1 MPLKFYDIPR
11 FISIVFVL
19 TAVLH
24 AEVEM
29 DIGVDR
35 TTAYQGESLEYQV
48 VLTDTKP
55 IDDSISPDLSA
66 FTDFEI
72 QSLPKQTFKSSSSS
86 VRVTINGREI
96 RNETESEKYTVGFP
110 YRLTPKKTGVLT
122 VPGPKVHVGGKLLK
136 PRSIEIARR
145 PALNA
150 SPDGSV
156 SITVR
161 APDKQDDVFMEIRV
175 DRTRL
180 YPLQSLTVTLAVQIR
195 ELPGELSS
203 NDPMGVQAEPPR
215 LTIPWASDS
224 TLPKGLTP
232 QRNLEDWLNG
242 LLASRRTRGFSI
254 NGYASR
260 GFGFDDDF
268 FSAFSGRDPF
278 DAGMLQRTLFQFL
291 PKPEIIQRP
300 DSEGRETT
308 YWEYR
313 FRRTFVPTEL
323 GPCSFGPA
331 TLKGPIA
338 VADSSS
344 RQGVNLRQTFVVA
357 PAISVDVVDVPEE
370 DRPESYIGAF
380 GTFTWT
386 GDVQPRK
393 AKVGEPITITLRL
406 TGRGSTA
413 NVQAPDL
420 ARYPEI
426 AENFKTYYPPVEETK
441 GDSCTFTYSAR
452 PLKAGTIEFPSI
464 PVAFFDVEKE
474 EFTTLRTEP
483 VSLEIG
489 ESKTLPGF
497 SARSAKPAFSGEL
510 QRSEQGLFGNMTSPG
525 GAVNQS
531 VDYGRW
537 LTTIVILIAT
547 YCVFASIVAGW
558 RVWTADPRRSRRA
571 GAFGRAMR
579 RLAEIERNSDTLS
592 SSILDRCNALQD
604 VLFGYVADRTDAV
617 EQGMTTKD
625 ACWKLLESGVEEQTV
640 ARVRGILEMLDA
652 ARYGGFDLRSLDEI
666 HHDIETILRQLRTF
680 ASKF

>member
-1 MPLKFYDIPR
+1 MNVGI
-11 FISIVFVL
+11 
-19 TAVLH
+19 
-24 AEVEM
+24 
-29 DIGVDR
+29 DR
-35 TTAYQGESLEYQV
+35 TSIYQGESLNYQV
-48 VLTDTKP
+48 VLSDTKP

-86 VRVTINGREI
+86 VRVVINGREI
-96 RNETESEKYTVGFP
+96 RNEKESEKYTVGFP

-122 VPGPKVHVGGKLLK
+122 VPGPKIHVDGKILN
-136 PRSIEIARR
+136 PRSIEVARR

-150 SPDGSV
+150 SPDGSI

-180 YPLQSLTVTLAVQIR
+180 YPLQPLTVTLAVQIR

-203 NDPMGVQAEPPR
+203 NDPMGVRAEPPQ
-215 LTIPWASDS
+215 LTIPWVADS

-232 QRNLEDWLNG
+232 RQNPEDWLNG
-242 LLASRRTRGFSI
+242 LLAPRRARGFSI
-254 NGYASR
+254 NGYATQ
-260 GFGFDDDF
+260 GFDIDDDF
-268 FSAFSGRDPF
+268 FSSFFGRDPLNN
-278 DAGMLQRTLFQFL
+278 GMFQRTLFQFL
-291 PKPEIIQRP
+291 PKPEKIRRL

-308 YWEYR
+308 FWEYR
-313 FRRTFVPTEL
+313 FIRTFVPTEI

-344 RQGVNLRQTFVVA
+344 QEGVALRQIFVVA

-370 DRPESYIGAF
+370 NRPESYIGAF

-510 QRSEQGLFGNMTSPG
+510 RRSEQGLFANMTSPG
-525 GAVNQS
+525 GVIDQS
-531 VDYGRW
+531 VAYERW
-537 LTTIVILIAT
+537 LTTIVAFVAA
-547 YCVFASIVAGW
+547 YCVFASVVVGW
-558 RVWTADPRRSRRA
+558 RRWTADPRRNRRA

-579 RLAEIERNSDTLS
+579 RLAEIERNPDDSS
-592 SSILDRCNALQD
+592 SSILERCNAMQG

-625 ACWKLLESGVEEQTV
+625 ACWKLLESGAEEQTV
-640 ARVRGILEMLDA
+640 ARVRGILETLDA
-652 ARYGGFDLRSLDEI
+652 ARYGGFDLRSLDGI
-666 HHDIETILRQLRTF
+666 HRDIETILRQLQTEPGFPSKSRRKTF
-680 ASKF
+680 